1 MTFTD
6 ELLAI
11 AEPYLEVQANT
22 RFMQGMINGTLESKR
37 LQYWVRV
44 DYPYLINFSRILAM
58 GVLRAPDLDSMRTIQ
73 RYLNY
78 IVDEEMASHERF
90 AESCGI

>member
-6 ELLAI
+6 ELLTI

-44 DYPYLINFSRILAM
+44 DYP
-58 GVLRAPDLDSMRTIQ
+58 
-73 RYLNY
+73 
-78 IVDEEMASHERF
+78 
-90 AESCGI
+90 